1 MRFGVNFGMVSPP
14 GSGQTWFDSVQ
25 DLLRVAPQLEELGYD
40 SLHVTEHHFQRD
52 GHDPSPLMVLSAI
65 ASRTSQLTLGTNIL
79 LVPLYNPVKLA
90 EDIAV
95 LDNISNGRVTVGVAP
110 GYVPEEFAG
119 LMVPYEER
127 AGRFEEGLDILQAAW
142 TQDTFEYSGKYFQI
156 PETFLM
162 PKPVQDP
169 HPQIWYGV
177 SGPRMLERAA
187 ERRCPVTGSP
197 RHSVDELVEHFKIY
211 RGRGKEIGYE
221 PDVVPIMRGAFIA
234 ATTEEAEEIAGPAVT
249 HLFRETY
256 GKNSAKGA
264 RALTDD
270 KGQLIVDEDTVGF
283 ENFKDRYL
291 IGTPDDVIPKIHEL
305 RDKLGMT
312 ELSCWMQLPGLT
324 DEQVLSS
331 AQLFAREVIPAF
343 AE

>member
-1 MRFGVNFGMVSPP
+1 
-14 GSGQTWFDSVQ
+14 
-25 DLLRVAPQLEELGYD
+25 
-40 SLHVTEHHFQRD
+40 
-52 GHDPSPLMVLSAI
+52 MVLSAI

-197 RHSVDELVEHFKIY
+197 RHSVDELVEHFNIY

-270 KGQLIVDEDTVGF
+270 KGQLIVDEDAVGF
-283 ENFKDRYL
+283 VNFKDRYL
-291 IGTPDDVIPKIHEL
+291 IGTPDDVIPKVHEL

-324 DEQVLSS
+324 DAQVLSS